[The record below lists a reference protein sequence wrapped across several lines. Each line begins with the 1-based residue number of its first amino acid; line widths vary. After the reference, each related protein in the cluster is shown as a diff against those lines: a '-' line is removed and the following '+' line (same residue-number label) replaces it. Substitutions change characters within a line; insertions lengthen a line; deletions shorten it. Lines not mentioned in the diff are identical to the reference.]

1 MADDAELIRWLD
13 ENGLAGCGPALTA
26 HDVGFDIL
34 PDLTDADLVEIGL
47 SLGMRRRLLKAAATL
62 REGRAPPTIDELAR
76 ASAGSPPA
84 GGERRHLTVMFSDVV
99 GSTAMSAELDAEEWR
114 DLLAAYHK
122 TVGDAAARLGG
133 YVAQKMGDGAL
144 VYFGYPQANENDA
157 ERAVRAGLA
166 VLERLAELNHA
177 AAAAGRPQL
186 KARVGVHAGPV
197 VMDAN
202 GFVFGEV
209 PNVAARVQ
217 TAAAPGE
224 LIISAPVQRQVAGLF
239 VAEDRGPQSLK
250 GVAEPLGLF
259 RVLRAGGGGRRRFA
273 GRPRTPF
280 VGREEELKTLGERWD
295 KARAGAGQLVLVSG
309 DAGLGKSRLVEDF
322 QGRFATVPHSW
333 VELPCAQLLQ
343 NTPFHPVAEWA
354 RQRFGGGDVPAE
366 RRLAALET
374 ALAAVHIDPAA
385 ALPLLAPMLDMP
397 LPSDYVRPM
406 VSPEEQRRRQIAALI
421 GWIVTAARVQPQI
434 IAVEDVQW
442 ADPSTVELIS
452 ALIERGAGS
461 ALLILVT
468 ARPEFAAPW
477 VAGAHQTKIELK
489 AMDRRDA
496 GLLVDAIVAG
506 NSLPA
511 ETVESVVARSGGVPL
526 FLEEVTRLLIEGG
539 GRTGASQVPPTLQ
552 ASLLARLDRLGPVK
566 EVAQIASV
574 LGREFAWSLIRAV
587 AGMDD
592 DQLRAALERL
602 AEADMN
608 SFTRRAARVRVPV
621 QSRAFSKRRLRC
633 AAQEPAPGI
642 APDHG

>member
-250 GVAEPLGLF
+250 
-259 RVLRAGGGGRRRFA
+259 
-273 GRPRTPF
+273 
-280 VGREEELKTLGERWD
+280 
-295 KARAGAGQLVLVSG
+295 VS
-309 DAGLGKSRLVEDF
+309 
-322 QGRFATVPHSW
+322 PNHSDCSAS
-333 VELPCAQLLQ
+333 CA
-343 NTPFHPVAEWA
+343 
-354 RQRFGGGDVPAE
+354 
-366 RRLAALET
+366 
-374 ALAAVHIDPAA
+374 PAA
-385 ALPLLAPMLDMP
+385 AAGDASPV
-397 LPSDYVRPM
+397 VR
-406 VSPEEQRRRQIAALI
+406 
-421 GWIVTAARVQPQI
+421 
-434 IAVEDVQW
+434 
-442 ADPSTVELIS
+442 
-452 ALIERGAGS
+452 
-461 ALLILVT
+461 
-468 ARPEFAAPW
+468 
-477 VAGAHQTKIELK
+477 
-489 AMDRRDA
+489 
-496 GLLVDAIVAG
+496 
-506 NSLPA
+506 
-511 ETVESVVARSGGVPL
+511 
-526 FLEEVTRLLIEGG
+526 
-539 GRTGASQVPPTLQ
+539 
-552 ASLLARLDRLGPVK
+552 ARLSWDVK
-566 EVAQIASV
+566 
-574 LGREFAWSLIRAV
+574 R
-587 AGMDD
+587 
-592 DQLRAALERL
+592 
-602 AEADMN
+602 N
-608 SFTRRAARVRVPV
+608 
-621 QSRAFSKRRLRC
+621 
-633 AAQEPAPGI
+633 
-642 APDHG
+642 